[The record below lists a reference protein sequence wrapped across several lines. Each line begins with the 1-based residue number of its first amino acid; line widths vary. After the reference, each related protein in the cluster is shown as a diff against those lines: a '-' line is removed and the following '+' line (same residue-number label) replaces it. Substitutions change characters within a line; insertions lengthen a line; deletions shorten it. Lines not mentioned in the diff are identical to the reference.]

1 MGDGP
6 KSAGRF
12 MKKNQQDESDQRV
25 RRVDTMGKPGT
36 KNSDAAPPRKL
47 LGGGARRFVTA
58 CPSFTAQA

>member
-1 MGDGP
+1 
-6 KSAGRF
+6 